1 MQDKCMKLNS
11 EVKKYVS
18 DIKYLSALPASSK
31 YRKLQ
36 LEEFPFDAQL
46 LEASSLYRTSRKG
59 YLAIGGV
66 FKPRV
71 CSTMRGLSAQDLFKD
86 QIDFTPS
93 FSEMLWFKNFH
104 YEVADPV
111 EEVRSLSRF
120 NEISLYHEQNHR
132 IIWRLL
138 PPAPQEKEDLRRYLN
153 FAESLVVILDL
164 ALGDELGVK
173 NSKVF
178 ERMKVIYRS
187 AGKEKY
193 RSLPKAAYREYLIA
207 LFAATYYALE
217 TIHYDDIPKAVSYVM
232 QSKAVIYRDA
242 VKRALEINELFTR
255 VTNPMWQERYWQ
267 EAGKK
272 LRQLQ
277 KNSEQETLYLPEDPL
292 DIAEDLYL
300 VRAVLEYFGL

>member
-1 MQDKCMKLNS
+1 MKTNF
-11 EVKKYVS
+11 EFKKYLA
-18 DIKYLSALPASSK
+18 DLEYLSALPTSSK
-31 YRKLQ
+31 HRKLI
-36 LEEFPFDAQL
+36 LEEYPFDAQL
-46 LEASSLYRTSRKG
+46 MEASSLYRISRKL
-59 YLAIGGV
+59 YLALGGV

-93 FSEMLWFKNFH
+93 FSEMLWFKDFH
-104 YEVADPV
+104 YEVADPQ
-111 EEVRSLSRF
+111 EEVRSLTRF

-138 PPAPQEKEDLRRYLN
+138 PPAPAEKDDLRRYLN

-173 NSKVF
+173 NSKTF

-193 RSLPKAAYREYLIA
+193 VSLPKQSYRNYLLA
-207 LFAATYYALE
+207 LFVATYYALE
-217 TIHYDDIPKAVSYVM
+217 TIHYDDIPQAVSYVM
-232 QSKAVIYRDA
+232 QEKVSTVRDA
-242 VKRALEINELFTR
+242 VNRALEINELFTR

-267 EAGKK
+267 EAGVK
-272 LRQLQ
+272 LRKIQ
-277 KNSEQETLYLPEDPL
+277 KNSDQETLYLPEDPL